1 MARCSCN
8 NCGQHIEFD
17 NSMVGSEVACPSC
30 GMDTELF
37 IPGGEAQPEIEAP
50 TPPYQQVDPASAA
63 TTTDQLQSDGGM
75 PATAEGQ
82 PMPQRPGKVLAIS
95 IMTLAGG
102 IIAILGCGF
111 ILYITA
117 FLLATNNILFF
128 LTIISAIYSIILGI
142 LATIKGSLMLANKPG
157 FLSVKT
163 IAIMQIINLI
173 SCPGF
178 VFNLPLGI
186 ITLVFLKDPE
196 VKNYLRS
203 KRL

>member
-1 MARCSCN
+1 
-8 NCGQHIEFD
+8 
-17 NSMVGSEVACPSC
+17 
-30 GMDTELF
+30 
-37 IPGGEAQPEIEAP
+37 
-50 TPPYQQVDPASAA
+50 
-63 TTTDQLQSDGGM
+63 
-75 PATAEGQ
+75 
-82 PMPQRPGKVLAIS
+82 MPQRPGKVLAIS

-117 FLLATNNILFF
+117 LSLETNIILFF
-128 LTIISAIYSIILGI
+128 LTIVLAIYSIILGI